1 MFPSLHANPRSN
13 PELRTLYEISHLPP
27 AADLR
32 EYFLGAM
39 TILSQHF
46 PVCFAAL
53 MLPAQQDDFLT
64 VEAIYGIGKETRPF
78 TCPGPKG
85 LIGEVFKSG
94 HPLAIENLTR
104 EPLYEELAKSQK
116 WVKEVQPPLLCIP
129 LLVDGESTGVM
140 NISPLYGSGRDF
152 LEDFH
157 FLSVLA
163 TFLAPV
169 IKKCRTKER
178 DIPAESGM
186 STLKLSL
193 LEEIFEARLT
203 EVLSRIDPYVEI
215 KNTTGLLHDII
226 SLVEKA
232 LIKSALEKVG
242 YVQTSAARLLGIN
255 RNTLRA
261 KIKELKIKEGKTP
274 QKGSKGQGRNLPARK
289 GGACL

>member
-13 PELRTLYEISHLPP
+13 PELRSLYEISHLPP
-27 AADLR
+27 PADLR

-39 TILSQHF
+39 TILSEYF

-64 VEAIYGIGKETRPF
+64 VEAIYGPGKEIRPF
-78 TCPGPKG
+78 TSPGPKG
-85 LIGEVFKSG
+85 LIGEAFKSRR
-94 HPLAIENLTR
+94 PLAIENLTR

-116 WVKEVQPPLLCIP
+116 WVKEIKPPLLSIP
-129 LLVDGESTGVM
+129 LLVDGELTGVM
-140 NISPLYGSGRDF
+140 NINPLYGSGSDF

-163 TFLAPV
+163 ALLAPV
-169 IKKCRTKER
+169 IKKYHTKER
-178 DIPAESGM
+178 KIPAGSGIT
-186 STLKLSL
+186 TLKPSL
-193 LEEIFEARLT
+193 LEEIFETRLT

-215 KNTTGLLHDII
+215 KNTTGLLDDII

-261 KIKELKIKEGKTP
+261 KIKELKIQEGKTP
-274 QKGSKGQGRNLPARK
+274 QKGSKGKGRNLPARK
-289 GGACL
+289 GGASL